1 MVRLKRLLA
10 PFIAATLFTGA
21 LHAQAEQR
29 TLRVYNWFDYITPQ
43 TLTDFQKDSGVKLI
57 YDIFDT
63 NEALEAKLLTGNSGY
78 DVVVPSNVFL
88 AKQIEA
94 GVFQPLDRSKLP
106 NWQHLDPAL
115 MKLIEA
121 NDPGNKFAVPYMY
134 GTVLIG
140 FNPAKVKAALGDNAP
155 VDSWDLIFKE
165 ENIAK
170 LKQCG
175 VALLDSPSEILPL
188 ALQYLGLPPNSD
200 KPADYKKAEAL
211 MLKIRPYITYFHS
224 SKYMADIA
232 NGDICVAVGY
242 SGSFSQAANRA
253 REAKNDVVV
262 DMRLPKEGAPI
273 WFDMLAIPKNAA
285 NPEDAHTFI
294 NYLLRPE
301 VIAPISDFVGY
312 PNPNKD
318 ATDKVSPAIRN
329 NPNLYPTAEAMAK
342 LYTLKPLA
350 RDAERARTRAWTR
363 IKSGAAQRPHSPSP
377 GLSQFHQCLGN
388 LSLRH
393 RRKPQHQP
401 RSLIHRHLAVRQP
414 EITQR
419 RNLHSHRFR
428 LGHQFLFARKVIH
441 INLHMQPGRHC
452 RHGAQTGNILRPAC
466 LEYIAPA

>member
-21 LHAQAEQR
+21 LQAQAEQR

-134 GTVLIG
+134 GTVIIG

-318 ATDKVSPAIRN
+318 ATDKVNPAIRN

-363 IKSGAAQRPHSPSP
+363 IKSG
-377 GLSQFHQCLGN
+377 
-388 LSLRH
+388 
-393 RRKPQHQP
+393 
-401 RSLIHRHLAVRQP
+401 
-414 EITQR
+414 T
-419 RNLHSHRFR
+419 
-428 LGHQFLFARKVIH
+428 
-441 INLHMQPGRHC
+441 
-452 RHGAQTGNILRPAC
+452 
-466 LEYIAPA
+466 

>member
-1 MVRLKRLLA
+1 MVRLRRLLA

-21 LHAQAEQR
+21 LQAHAEQR

-43 TLTDFQKDSGVKLI
+43 TLTDFQKDSDVKLI

-224 SKYMADIA
+224 SKYMADMA

-253 REAKNDVVV
+253 REAKNGVTV

-285 NPEDAHTFI
+285 NPADAHAFI

-342 LYTLKPLA
+342 LYTLKPLQ

-363 IKSGAAQRPHSPSP
+363 IKSG
-377 GLSQFHQCLGN
+377 
-388 LSLRH
+388 
-393 RRKPQHQP
+393 
-401 RSLIHRHLAVRQP
+401 
-414 EITQR
+414 T
-419 RNLHSHRFR
+419 
-428 LGHQFLFARKVIH
+428 
-441 INLHMQPGRHC
+441 
-452 RHGAQTGNILRPAC
+452 
-466 LEYIAPA
+466 

>member
-21 LHAQAEQR
+21 LQAQAEQR

-140 FNPAKVKAALGDNAP
+140 FNPAKVKAA
-155 VDSWDLIFKE
+155 
-165 ENIAK
+165 
-170 LKQCG
+170 
-175 VALLDSPSEILPL
+175 LDSPSEILPL

-318 ATDKVSPAIRN
+318 ATDKVNPAIRN
-329 NPNLYPTAEAMAK
+329 NSNLYPTAEAMAK

-363 IKSGAAQRPHSPSP
+363 IKSG
-377 GLSQFHQCLGN
+377 
-388 LSLRH
+388 
-393 RRKPQHQP
+393 
-401 RSLIHRHLAVRQP
+401 
-414 EITQR
+414 T
-419 RNLHSHRFR
+419 
-428 LGHQFLFARKVIH
+428 
-441 INLHMQPGRHC
+441 
-452 RHGAQTGNILRPAC
+452 
-466 LEYIAPA
+466 

>member
-1 MVRLKRLLA
+1 
-10 PFIAATLFTGA
+10 
-21 LHAQAEQR
+21 
-29 TLRVYNWFDYITPQ
+29 
-43 TLTDFQKDSGVKLI
+43 
-57 YDIFDT
+57 
-63 NEALEAKLLTGNSGY
+63 
-78 DVVVPSNVFL
+78 
-88 AKQIEA
+88 
-94 GVFQPLDRSKLP
+94 
-106 NWQHLDPAL
+106 
-115 MKLIEA
+115 
-121 NDPGNKFAVPYMY
+121 
-134 GTVLIG
+134 VLIG

-253 REAKNDVVV
+253 REAKNYVVV

-318 ATDKVSPAIRN
+318 ATDKVNPAIRN

-363 IKSGAAQRPHSPSP
+363 IKSG
-377 GLSQFHQCLGN
+377 
-388 LSLRH
+388 
-393 RRKPQHQP
+393 
-401 RSLIHRHLAVRQP
+401 
-414 EITQR
+414 T
-419 RNLHSHRFR
+419 
-428 LGHQFLFARKVIH
+428 
-441 INLHMQPGRHC
+441 
-452 RHGAQTGNILRPAC
+452 
-466 LEYIAPA
+466 

>member
-1 MVRLKRLLA
+1 
-10 PFIAATLFTGA
+10 
-21 LHAQAEQR
+21 
-29 TLRVYNWFDYITPQ
+29 
-43 TLTDFQKDSGVKLI
+43 
-57 YDIFDT
+57 
-63 NEALEAKLLTGNSGY
+63 
-78 DVVVPSNVFL
+78 VVVPSNVFL

-188 ALQYLGLPPNSD
+188 ALRTWAWTPTASRRTIRRPGL
-200 KPADYKKAEAL
+200 L
-211 MLKIRPYITYFHS
+211 MKIRPYITYFHS

-253 REAKNDVVV
+253 AKP
-262 DMRLPKEGAPI
+262 RTAWWWTCACRRKARRSGSTCWPSRR
-273 WFDMLAIPKNAA
+273 AA

-342 LYTLKPLA
+342 LYTLKPLP
-350 RDAERARTRAWTR
+350 RDAERARTRAWTK
-363 IKSGAAQRPHSPSP
+363 IKSG
-377 GLSQFHQCLGN
+377 
-388 LSLRH
+388 
-393 RRKPQHQP
+393 
-401 RSLIHRHLAVRQP
+401 
-414 EITQR
+414 T
-419 RNLHSHRFR
+419 
-428 LGHQFLFARKVIH
+428 
-441 INLHMQPGRHC
+441 
-452 RHGAQTGNILRPAC
+452 
-466 LEYIAPA
+466 